1 MGMDCISSTHRRSMY
16 PQSGWVHTPLSEDK
30 SWHHIDS
37 SARFLSTRSP
47 YKRGNLI
54 VIDSWSRFLST
65 RNPHSYVIDVTSQTS
80 QRHLL
85 VYNEH
90 VKILASNEKISF
102 VLYTIN
108 KWRPLITDRPC
119 FIQCNPHVF
128 FYTWLTHYGL
138 VMPHGGIDLSQHWL
152 RLWLCAIRHQAI
164 TWTIVAFPWVWP
176 SDYYLRTILKE
187 TPQASITKIS
197 WKDMPSF
204 GQCTMIHVI
213 FAAPNELM
221 DAGT

>member
-16 PQSGWVHTPLSEDK
+16 LQSGWVHTPLSEDK

-47 YKRGNLI
+47 YRRGNLI

-65 RNPHSYVIDVTSQTS
+65 QDPHGYVIDVTSETS
-80 QRHLL
+80 QKHLL
-85 VYNEH
+85 VYNKH
-90 VKILASNEKISF
+90 VKILASNEKSIF
-102 VLYTIN
+102 CIVYHKQMKTFYH
-108 KWRPLITDRPC
+108 WQTM
-119 FIQCNPHVF
+119 
-128 FYTWLTHYGL
+128 FYTVWSICLFLHL
-138 VMPHGGIDLSQHWL
+138 ANS
-152 RLWLCAIRHQAI
+152 LWLGDATWWHRFESTLAQVMAWCHNLNHYWLFMSKVQWQLCEGNFIRNTLAMNQ
-164 TWTIVAFPWVWP
+164 F
-176 SDYYLRTILKE
+176 E
-187 TPQASITKIS
+187 IS

-213 FAAPNELM
+213 FAAPNKLM